1 MQRTFKERMKNHF
14 SYAWWQYLTLA
25 LAAVFGWSL
34 IFTTTAYRPPENKRL
49 DVYFVTYSV
58 PEDTLEMLQTQ
69 ILSMFDDLE
78 DSDCLSIVYA
88 GDDTYYAA
96 MQMTAYMAAGQ
107 GDIYILCRDR
117 FDALKQD
124 EGFQP
129 LDLPVA
135 DGRIN
140 LQGIDVSSG
149 MALDAQ
155 GAPYLA
161 GIPASSLNGMKE
173 LGIVNDDLYICVMS
187 NSENLEQDYA
197 FINWLIA
204 ETYQPSENDE
214 NQTEIDKN
222 GTSVSTMP
230 SY

>member
-1 MQRTFKERMKNHF
+1 MKNHF
-14 SYAWWQYLTLA
+14 NYAWWQYLTLA
-25 LAAVFGWSL
+25 IAAVFGWNL

-58 PEDTLEMLQTQ
+58 PTDTLEMLQTQ
-69 ILSMFDDLE
+69 ILSMFSDLE
-78 DSDCLSIVYA
+78 DSNCQSIVYTS
-88 GDDTYYAA
+88 DDTYYAA
-96 MQMTAYMAAGQ
+96 MQMTAYMAAGE

-129 LDLPVA
+129 LDEPIA
-135 DGRIN
+135 NGSID

-155 GAPYLA
+155 GAPYVA

-187 NSENLEQDYA
+187 NSENLEQDYE

-204 ETYQPSENDE
+204 ETYQPTENDE
-214 NQTEIDKN
+214 DQTQTDKN
-222 GTSVSTMP
+222 GASVSTMP